1 MSVEEYYEYGYRITS
16 GVGNGREIWQ
26 IDHGTDG
33 TWTPYDPNLG
43 IGNVDIYDGIDV
55 PARIREELAKANTT
69 GIILR
74 RKVTVK
80 TGPTEEIGHAPESE

>member
-1 MSVEEYYEYGYRITS
+1 MSVEECYEYGYRITS
-16 GVGNGREIWQ
+16 GVGNGSEI
-26 IDHGTDG
+26 
-33 TWTPYDPNLG
+33 
-43 IGNVDIYDGIDV
+43 